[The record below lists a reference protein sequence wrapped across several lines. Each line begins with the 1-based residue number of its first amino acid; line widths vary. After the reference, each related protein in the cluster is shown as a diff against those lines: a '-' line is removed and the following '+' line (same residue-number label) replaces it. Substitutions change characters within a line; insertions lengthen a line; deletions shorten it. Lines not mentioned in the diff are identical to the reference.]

1 MRLRVA
7 FVTLIK
13 TCALQSALKS
23 KLIKL
28 ITAQIFA
35 RCLIGYSNTV
45 AGLVNV
51 VEASIVS

>member
-28 ITAQIFA
+28 ITSQIFA

-51 VEASIVS
+51 GEASIVS